1 VCKHASDIDG
11 DTLIVTD
18 LTIPHASVDR
28 ITDTSTGDVSYL
40 VTPEPDY
47 NGSVN
52 ISYKVSDGQGSN
64 VETTARLTIN
74 PVNDAITVTNLDLN
88 VNEDKLI
95 WALVVTSPSLTPKDN
110 ATSPKKFSVGVKV

>member
-1 VCKHASDIDG
+1 
-11 DTLIVTD
+11 

-52 ISYKVSDGQGSN
+52 ISYKVSGICDDDRGIFIYAKGCISACGAIY
-64 VETTARLTIN
+64 TKYRRIIN
-74 PVNDAITVTNLDLN
+74 RVNR
-88 VNEDKLI
+88 
-95 WALVVTSPSLTPKDN
+95 
-110 ATSPKKFSVGVKV
+110 